1 MVMSESST
9 VVGVFTEDLYAE
21 LAADELRRVGF
32 SDDEISVI
40 KHRAESGGFIDNLK
54 SLFTGQEGEP
64 VRTADDF
71 IRMGVPEQDASY
83 YQSELDA
90 GRTIELVRVAGQQ
103 QAVLEILRKNGAM
116 TSRPPNSNA
125 QAETDHPTVAPDMSD
140 PIAKREA
147 DDYTMTPEDPR

>member
-1 MVMSESST
+1 MVMSEPAT
-9 VVGVFTEDLYAE
+9 VVGVFTDDVYAN

-32 SDDEISVI
+32 SDDEISVV

-54 SLFTGQEGEP
+54 SLFKGQEETP
-64 VRTADDF
+64 IKTADDF

-103 QAVLEILRKNGAM
+103 QEVLTILRHYGAK
-116 TSRPPNSNA
+116 TS
-125 QAETDHPTVAPDMSD
+125 
-140 PIAKREA
+140 
-147 DDYTMTPEDPR
+147 